1 VKAMGIPSELRDM
14 WVANKNTSL
23 FIASPAEEQKIL
35 RSNQCT
41 AGNYDYILI
50 ISEFLFLLLFF
61 LQWI

>member
-14 WVANKNTSL
+14 WVANKNRSL

-41 AGNYDYILI
+41 AGNYDHFLI
-50 ISEFLFLLLFF
+50 IYFILFF
-61 LQWI
+61 NGSDKDLC